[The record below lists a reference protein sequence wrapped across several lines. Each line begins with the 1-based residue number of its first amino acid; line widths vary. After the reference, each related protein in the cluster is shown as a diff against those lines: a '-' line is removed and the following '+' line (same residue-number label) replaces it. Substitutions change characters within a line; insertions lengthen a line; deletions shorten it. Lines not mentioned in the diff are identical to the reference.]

1 MINNFIFNPFIYNG
15 LLFFWLVVRR
25 GAIWHNNCLFKGE
38 VITMLIDK
46 LLFSDKTPLVL
57 KKGLDFQSAR
67 NLMLSTN
74 ISNMETPDFKAHDI
88 NFEQQLQDV
97 IKSSNQLQVRST
109 NSKHF
114 GPSNEALK
122 GLDPLPFELKDPSKS
137 NGNNVNIDKEMGKLA
152 ENQIMYTA
160 FIQLMMKRGST
171 VRSAVTELP
180 QQ

>member
-1 MINNFIFNPFIYNG
+1 
-15 LLFFWLVVRR
+15 
-25 GAIWHNNCLFKGE
+25 
-38 VITMLIDK
+38 MLIDK
-46 LLFSDKTPLVL
+46 LLFSDQTPLVL
-57 KKGLDFQSAR
+57 KKGLDFQSSR

-74 ISNMETPDFKAHDI
+74 ISNMETPNFKAHDI

-97 IKSSNQLQVRST
+97 IKNKNQLQVRST
-109 NSKHF
+109 NSKHL
-114 GPSNEALK
+114 GPSNDSLK
-122 GLDPLPFELKDPSKS
+122 SLDPLPFELSDPSKS